1 MGEGAVEGAFG
12 AEGAMTTEEKFV
24 EKTITN
30 SKSKKGKRTKMS
42 TDTSKAKGDFKP
54 WQKAKKSKKA
64 EGGYWMGECVLQIY
78 EDEEELVGGVGGG
91 GGSIQKKN
99 ERSQDELERILQLAK
114 ETDHPRAYEVA
125 GQLLKTNAENT
136 EKLVNLQTTKKK
148 VTEVSGPKNVTNA
161 LFVGQ
166 TAELQK
172 LIKGK
177 NV

>member
-1 MGEGAVEGAFG
+1 MEKLDEVLGITEKAVAVTS
-12 AEGAMTTEEKFV
+12 TTPLV
-24 EKTITN
+24 P
-30 SKSKKGKRTKMS
+30 RTQS
-42 TDTSKAKGDFKP
+42 EDEDNDDFKY
-54 WQKAKKSKKA
+54 SR
-64 EGGYWMGECVLQIY
+64 ENLYHLI
-78 EDEEELVGGVGGG
+78 
-91 GGSIQKKN
+91 
-99 ERSQDELERILQLAK
+99 ERGQDALDGILQVAK

-125 GQLLKTNAENT
+125 GQLLKTNADNA

-161 LFVGQ
+161 LFVGS

>member
-1 MGEGAVEGAFG
+1 MEKIDELLGITEKAVV
-12 AEGAMTTEEKFV
+12 TTTPSIPRV
-24 EKTITN
+24 QTTN
-30 SKSKKGKRTKMS
+30 E
-42 TDTSKAKGDFKP
+42 DDDDFKY
-54 WQKAKKSKKA
+54 SR
-64 EGGYWMGECVLQIY
+64 ENLYHI
-78 EDEEELVGGVGGG
+78 
-91 GGSIQKKN
+91 I
-99 ERSQDELERILQLAK
+99 ERGQDALDGILQVAK

-161 LFVGQ
+161 LFVGS

>member
-1 MGEGAVEGAFG
+1 MEKLDEVLGITEKAVAV
-12 AEGAMTTEEKFV
+12 TSSTPLVPRTQTEDED
-24 EKTITN
+24 N
-30 SKSKKGKRTKMS
+30 
-42 TDTSKAKGDFKP
+42 DDFKY
-54 WQKAKKSKKA
+54 SR
-64 EGGYWMGECVLQIY
+64 ENLYHI
-78 EDEEELVGGVGGG
+78 
-91 GGSIQKKN
+91 I
-99 ERSQDELERILQLAK
+99 ERGQDALDGILQVAK

-125 GQLLKTNAENT
+125 GQLLKTNADNA

-161 LFVGQ
+161 LFVGS

>member
-1 MGEGAVEGAFG
+1 MEKLDEVLGITEKAVAV
-12 AEGAMTTEEKFV
+12 TSSTPLV
-24 EKTITN
+24 P
-30 SKSKKGKRTKMS
+30 RTQ
-42 TDTSKAKGDFKP
+42 T
-54 WQKAKKSKKA
+54 
-64 EGGYWMGECVLQIY
+64 
-78 EDEEELVGGVGGG
+78 EDEDNDDIKYSRENLYHL
-91 GGSIQKKN
+91 I
-99 ERSQDELERILQLAK
+99 ERGQDALDGILQVAK

-125 GQLLKTNAENT
+125 GQLLKTNADNA

-161 LFVGQ
+161 LFVGS